1 VDSDEASRHFYSGD
15 LEVKHAPI
23 FNNQRV
29 TELLKEYIA
38 GKKQNEHLRNKIV
51 RKTMP
56 LIDAAISKKQRM
68 FKSMFKNRE
77 ELRQDCALR
86 VIQAIPKFDGRR
98 GDAFGFF
105 WSLICNHLITQ
116 NQKLDAPQYSLS
128 TDEAILREADNQPA
142 NPFLMPENRHI
153 LNTLIGELSLA
164 FSSNG
169 FRIPDR
175 KRHRKACQK
184 LRESIASGDFFQD
197 RTKITR
203 RMRRLGL
210 NRRMVKY
217 YVDYTLVTM
226 RRKLLVAK
234 ENIESLHLHEG
245 PTFGEDQ

>member
-1 VDSDEASRHFYSGD
+1 MGCNKASRHFHSGD
-15 LEVKHAPI
+15 LDVKHAPI
-23 FNNQRV
+23 FNNRRV

-38 GKKQNEHLRNKIV
+38 GKKQDEHLRNKIV

-56 LIDAAISKKQRM
+56 LVDAAISRKRL
-68 FKSMFKNRE
+68 FKNRD

-86 VIQAIPKFDGRR
+86 VIQAIPKFDGKR

-116 NQKLDAPQYSLS
+116 NQKLEAPQYSLS
-128 TDEAILREADNQPA
+128 TDEAILREAEGQPA

-153 LNTLIGELSLA
+153 LNTLISELHIA
-164 FSSNG
+164 FNSNG

-203 RMRRLGL
+203 SMRRLGL
-210 NRRMVKY
+210 NRRTVKY
-217 YVDYTLVTM
+217 YIDYTLVTM

-234 ENIESLHLHEG
+234 ENMQSLHLHEG